1 VDFVAIAC
9 LKPEFFNAVA
19 FGGRNPF
26 LGCGCGLKQKEVFD
40 ELKQG

>member
-9 LKPEFFNAVA
+9 LKPDFFNAVT
-19 FGGRNPF
+19 FRGRNPF
-26 LGCGCGLKQKEVFD
+26 FGCSCGLKQKEVFD